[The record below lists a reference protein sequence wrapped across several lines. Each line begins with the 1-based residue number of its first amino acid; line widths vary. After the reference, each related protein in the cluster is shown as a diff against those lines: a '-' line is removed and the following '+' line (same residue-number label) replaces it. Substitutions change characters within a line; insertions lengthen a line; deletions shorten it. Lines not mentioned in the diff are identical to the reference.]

1 MIKLTAEEVYD
12 RLINV
17 DQITK
22 VKGQIRFYL
31 GNVDIIVKQRDVVG
45 NIIQEWLEGWL
56 KKNGVAYAP
65 NPNTQMPPDIFL
77 DPDDKENNLM
87 EVKAFNYKA
96 SPGFDIADF
105 NAYQREIINEP
116 YMLFV
121 KYIIFGYTMG
131 EDGYVTINDVWL
143 KNVWEITRPM
153 DKWALNLQVKK
164 DVVHKIRPAKF
175 FGKEGKF
182 RTFRCLEDYLSAIEE
197 CVYQNPETHQGAAR
211 WKSSMIKS
219 FEKYYGKHLNIP
231 RWSEIRDKYI
241 IDKTSS
247 NVLELN
253 TGEMDLLNAAKKP
266 FEGE

>member
-1 MIKLTAEEVYD
+1 MIKLTAEQVYD

-31 GNVDIIVKQRDVVG
+31 GDVDIIVKQRDVVG

-56 KKNGVAYAP
+56 NENGIAYCP

-77 DPDDKENNLM
+77 DPDNKETNLM

-121 KYIIFGYTMG
+121 KYIIFAYTMG
-131 EDGYVTINDVWL
+131 DDGYVTINNVWL

-153 DKWALNLQVKK
+153 KNWALNLQVKK
-164 DVVHKIRPAKF
+164 NVVHKIRPAKF

-182 RTFRCLEDYLSAIEE
+182 KTFTCLEDYLSAVEE
-197 CVYQNPETHQGAAR
+197 CVYRNPETHQAAAN

-219 FEKYYGKHLNIP
+219 FENYYGKHLNIP
-231 RWSEIRDKYI
+231 RWLDIEDKYI
-241 IDKTSS
+241 VK
-247 NVLELN
+247 
-253 TGEMDLLNAAKKP
+253 
-266 FEGE
+266 